1 MSLLDRTQ
9 PPVSGEIRQFDFPEV
24 QTGALPNG
32 LDLKI
37 CVLPRLPIVSVNLF
51 LRAGEGS
58 LVEGR
63 AGTAVLT
70 GDALEGGT
78 LKRSGSSLAEALE
91 GIGARLGVSTG
102 WEGTSISVSVL
113 ADRLPEAFALLAE
126 VALEPDFPS
135 VEVDRVREQQLA
147 EIRQRS
153 MDPSALASD
162 EVSRRFYAEG
172 LPYARPQVGTEFSI
186 NSVTRDQIRGYAE
199 ACYRPGSG
207 GLIIVGDVD
216 PEQIR
221 SLSGEYFG
229 SWIGSPSAV
238 DNFRVDAQTRERR
251 VWILDRP
258 GSVQSEIRVGHVGVA
273 RTTPNYLPLSIG
285 NLLLGGTFTSRLNLN
300 LRERNGFTYG
310 VRSRFSFR
318 SQPGPFQVSTA
329 VGNEVTASAV
339 REILSELESL
349 VVDGVT
355 REEVDAARDY
365 AAGVFGLHLET
376 AGQIASRLNQIL
388 VYGLPDDYYHLYR
401 DNIRSVSTEEVTS
414 AVKAHIR
421 PDEVQVIIVGDAESI
436 LGSVDALGL
445 GPLEVV

>member
-9 PPVSGEIRQFDFPEV
+9 PPASGDIRQFDFPEV
-24 QTGALPNG
+24 QTGTLPNG

-70 GDALEGGT
+70 DDALEGGT
-78 LKRSGSSLAEALE
+78 LKRSGSLLAEALE

-113 ADRLPEAFALLAE
+113 ADRLPEAFSLLAE
-126 VALEPDFPS
+126 VVLEPDFPS
-135 VEVDRVREQQLA
+135 EEVDRAREQQLA

-162 EVSRRFYAEG
+162 EVSRRFYTEG
-172 LPYARPQVGTEFSI
+172 LPYARPQVGTESSI
-186 NSVTRDQIRGYAE
+186 SSVTRDQIRGYAE
-199 ACYRPGSG
+199 ACYRPESG

-229 SWIGSPSAV
+229 SWVGAPSVV
-238 DNFRVDAQTRERR
+238 DNFRVDAQTRECR

-258 GSVQSEIRVGHVGVA
+258 GSVQSEVRVGHVGVA

-339 REILSELESL
+339 REIISELESL
-349 VVDGVT
+349 VVDGAI

-376 AGQIASRLNQIL
+376 AGQIASRLNQVL

-414 AVKAHIR
+414 AIKEHIR

>member
-1 MSLLDRTQ
+1 
-9 PPVSGEIRQFDFPEV
+9 
-24 QTGALPNG
+24 
-32 LDLKI
+32 
-37 CVLPRLPIVSVNLF
+37 
-51 LRAGEGS
+51 
-58 LVEGR
+58 
-63 AGTAVLT
+63 
-70 GDALEGGT
+70 
-78 LKRSGSSLAEALE
+78 
-91 GIGARLGVSTG
+91 
-102 WEGTSISVSVL
+102 
-113 ADRLPEAFALLAE
+113 
-126 VALEPDFPS
+126 
-135 VEVDRVREQQLA
+135 
-147 EIRQRS
+147 

-162 EVSRRFYAEG
+162 EVSRRFYAKG
-172 LPYARPQVGTEFSI
+172 LPYARPQVGTEASI
-186 NSVTRDQIRGYAE
+186 SSVTRDQIRGYAE

-207 GLIIVGDVD
+207 GLIVVGDVD

-238 DNFRVDAQTRERR
+238 DDFRVNAQTRERR

-258 GSVQSEIRVGHVGVA
+258 GSVQSELRVGHVGVA

-310 VRSRFSFR
+310 VRSRFGFR

-329 VGNEVTASAV
+329 VGNEVTAPAV

-349 VVDGVT
+349 VVDGAK

-376 AGQIASRLNQIL
+376 AGQIASRLNQIV
-388 VYGLPDDYYHLYR
+388 VYGLPDDYYHLHR
-401 DNIRSVSTEEVTS
+401 DNIRAVSTEQVTS
-414 AVKAHIR
+414 AVKEHIR
-421 PDEVQVIIVGDAESI
+421 PEEVQVIIVGDAERI
-436 LGSVDALGL
+436 VGSVDALGL

>member
-1 MSLLDRTQ
+1 M
-9 PPVSGEIRQFDFPEV
+9 
-24 QTGALPNG
+24 
-32 LDLKI
+32 
-37 CVLPRLPIVSVNLF
+37 
-51 LRAGEGS
+51 
-58 LVEGR
+58 
-63 AGTAVLT
+63 
-70 GDALEGGT
+70 
-78 LKRSGSSLAEALE
+78 KRSGSSLAEALE

-102 WEGTSISVSVL
+102 WEGTNIAVSVL
-113 ADRLPEAFALLAE
+113 ADRLPEAFSLLAE
-126 VALEPDFPS
+126 VVLEPDFPS
-135 VEVDRVREQQLA
+135 IEVDRAREQQLA
-147 EIRQRS
+147 DIRQRS

-162 EVSRRFYAEG
+162 EVSRRFYTEG
-172 LPYARPQVGTEFSI
+172 LPYARPQVGTEASI
-186 NSVTRDQIRGYAE
+186 SSVTRDQIRGYAE

-216 PEQIR
+216 PDQIR

-238 DNFRVDAQTRERR
+238 DDFHVNAQTRERR

-258 GSVQSEIRVGHVGVA
+258 GSVQSELRVGHVGVA

-310 VRSRFSFR
+310 VRSRFGFR

-329 VGNEVTASAV
+329 VGNEVTAPAV

-349 VVDGVT
+349 VVDGAK

-376 AGQIASRLNQIL
+376 AGQIASRLNQIV
-388 VYGLPDDYYHLYR
+388 VYGLPDDYYHLHR
-401 DNIRSVSTEEVTS
+401 DNIRAVSTEQVTS
-414 AVKAHIR
+414 AVKEHIR
-421 PDEVQVIIVGDAESI
+421 PEEVQVIIVGDAERI
-436 LGSVDALGL
+436 VGSVDALGL